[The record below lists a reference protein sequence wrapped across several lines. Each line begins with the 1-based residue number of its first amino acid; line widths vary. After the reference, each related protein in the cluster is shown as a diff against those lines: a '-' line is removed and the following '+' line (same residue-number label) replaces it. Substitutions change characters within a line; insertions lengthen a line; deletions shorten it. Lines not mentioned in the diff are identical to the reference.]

1 MKDSGS
7 DSRVERPRVV
17 DVLLVGSR
25 DAWTV
30 IARPGDDHSD
40 LFTDGGDP
48 QRTAPMVLCRS
59 VGKDGEL
66 IIGAAEPGQDVML
79 SELLL
84 WDCPDEV

>member
-1 MKDSGS
+1 MKNSGPEK
-7 DSRVERPRVV
+7 RPQRPRVV
-17 DVLLVGSR
+17 DVLLVGNR

-48 QRTAPMVLCRS
+48 LRTAPMLLCRS
-59 VGKDGEL
+59 IGKDGRL
-66 IIGAAEPGQDVML
+66 VIGAAEPGHDVML

>member
-1 MKDSGS
+1 MKDNGS
-7 DSRVERPRVV
+7 DKRVERPRVV
-17 DVLLVGSR
+17 DVLLVGNR

-48 QRTAPMVLCRS
+48 HRTVPMLLCRS

-84 WDCPDEV
+84 WDCPDEA

>member
-1 MKDSGS
+1 MKTNGFGERRD
-7 DSRVERPRVV
+7 RPRVV
-17 DVLLVGSR
+17 DVLLVGGR
-25 DAWTV
+25 EAWSV

-48 QRTAPMVLCRS
+48 ERTAPMLLCRS
-59 VGKDGEL
+59 VGANGEL
-66 IIGAAEPGQDVML
+66 VIGATDPGHDLML